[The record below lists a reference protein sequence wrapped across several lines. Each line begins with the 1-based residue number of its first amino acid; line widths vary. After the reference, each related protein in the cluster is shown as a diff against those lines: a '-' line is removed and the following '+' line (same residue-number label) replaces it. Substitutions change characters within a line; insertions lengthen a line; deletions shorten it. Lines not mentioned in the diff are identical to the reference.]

1 MTGKTNKKKRED
13 REDRLWWK
21 DVRARNTFYLEHL

>member
-1 MTGKTNKKKRED
+1 MTGKTNKKK